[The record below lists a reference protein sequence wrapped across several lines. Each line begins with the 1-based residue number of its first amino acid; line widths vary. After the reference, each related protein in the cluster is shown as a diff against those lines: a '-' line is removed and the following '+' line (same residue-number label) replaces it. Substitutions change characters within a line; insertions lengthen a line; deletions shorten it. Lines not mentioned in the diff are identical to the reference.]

1 MDRYRRGEIVL
12 MKKLIV
18 ASNNEH
24 KITEIK
30 QILEDMDIE
39 ILSLKEMNI
48 DIDVVEDGKT
58 FIENARKKAIEIY
71 EYLVHRGD
79 KNFIVMSDDSGLM
92 VDALNGRPGVY
103 SARYAGEHGNSK
115 KNNEKILKEL
125 QGVDFEHRG
134 AKFVCAIALID
145 ENGKITEVE
154 GNAAGIIAEGYDG
167 VEGFGYDPL
176 FYVPEF
182 KETFAEMTAE
192 QKNSIS
198 HRGRAL
204 EKIREE
210 ILKYI

>member
-1 MDRYRRGEIVL
+1 MDRYRRGEIGL

-24 KITEIK
+24 KIKEIK
-30 QILEDMDIE
+30 QILEDISIE
-39 ILSLKEMNI
+39 IVSLKEMNI

-71 EYLVHRGD
+71 DYLILRGD

-92 VDALNGRPGVY
+92 VDALNGEPGVY

-115 KNNEKILKEL
+115 KNNEKLLKEL
-125 QGVDFEHRG
+125 EGVVFEDRK
-134 AKFVCAIALID
+134 AKFICAIALVD
-145 ENGKITEVE
+145 ENGKMTEVE
-154 GNAAGIIAEGYDG
+154 GNVAGIIARGYDG
-167 VEGFGYDPL
+167 IEGFGYDPL

-182 KETFAEMTAE
+182 EKTFAEMTAE